1 MCFKRKCSLLSIA
14 QKSKK
19 IQIQIK
25 SALDLETRDF
35 HEGSDIYFAGE
46 R

>member
-1 MCFKRKCSLLSIA
+1 MCFNRKCSLLSIA

-19 IQIQIK
+19 MQIQIK
-25 SALDLETRDF
+25 SAVDLETMDF
-35 HEGSDIYFAGE
+35 HESNDIYFAGE